1 MRKLNTQD
9 LFNFTKVMK
18 AANLKEELQPL
29 FIKGEEIKKK
39 ASEAKTTV
47 SEKDINKIGIEVI
60 LTIIEA
66 SGNAGVEDKVYKF
79 LSGPFQMD
87 QKTIA
92 ALSLD
97 SLFEKCKQLSSENNL
112 TSFFN
117 HAVNLM
123 KQK

>member
-29 FIKGEEIKKK
+29 FLKG
-39 ASEAKTTV
+39 
-47 SEKDINKIGIEVI
+47 KDIKNNTDTNEDDIKQIGIEAI
-60 LTIIEA
+60 LTVIEA

-79 LSGPFQMD
+79 LSGPFEMD
-87 QKTIA
+87 EKSIA
-92 ALSLD
+92 ELSIEA
-97 SLFEKCKQLSSENNL
+97 LFEKFEQLASENNI
-112 TSFFN
+112 SIFFKR
-117 HAVNLM
+117 AANLM